1 MVIADLGECLNI
13 TEPCRLCR
21 KESASVSGDRKYC
34 VVCYKELITNELL
47 KKVMRS

>member
-1 MVIADLGECLNI
+1 MVIVDLGEYLNI

-21 KESASVSGDRKYC
+21 NQSISVSGNKKYC

-47 KKVMRS
+47 KKVKRS